1 MWYIQMANGVV
12 LTSTAS
18 LPCPSATSST
28 FVVGEWTFCQFI
40 QALQMLCL
48 ELQIALSYEKSR
60 SFTIRIFILLSQK
73 KSRLCTVLRHRCWAT
88 KPYLSRSCIV
98 LVPCQL
104 RHDSV
109 WNRLNLLQTINAYSK
124 RVVFVLYLPRQCSAT
139 KPLYC
144 SWVLSRFIRS
154 RWITLKYFIF
164 GYCKVLQRSKL
175 ATKCKFLSGEG
186 FEPSISMRVRLKL
199 TALDRSANLTFYIP
213 EKSL

>member
-73 KSRLCTVLRHRCWAT
+73 KSRLCTVLLRRCWAT

-104 RHDSV
+104 WHDSV
-109 WNRLNLLQTINAYSK
+109 WNRLNPFESVTHI
-124 RVVFVLYLPRQCSAT
+124 VV
-139 KPLYC
+139 
-144 SWVLSRFIRS
+144 
-154 RWITLKYFIF
+154 
-164 GYCKVLQRSKL
+164 
-175 ATKCKFLSGEG
+175 
-186 FEPSISMRVRLKL
+186 
-199 TALDRSANLTFYIP
+199 P
-213 EKSL
+213 EKESSLCCFAASMLGNQAIPIALLHSSLSAVTWFCLKPFESVWICYKQ

>member
-1 MWYIQMANGVV
+1 M
-12 LTSTAS
+12 
-18 LPCPSATSST
+18 
-28 FVVGEWTFCQFI
+28 
-40 QALQMLCL
+40 
-48 ELQIALSYEKSR
+48 
-60 SFTIRIFILLSQK
+60 ILFE
-73 KSRLCTVLRHRCWAT
+73 TVW
-88 KPYLSRSCIV
+88 I
-98 LVPCQL
+98 
-104 RHDSV
+104 
-109 WNRLNLLQTINAYSK
+109 RLNLLQTINAYSK

-199 TALDRSANLTFYIP
+199 TALDRSANLTFLYDLKNIVKVW
-213 EKSL
+213 KSYWTGGLMRQVQVLFLIREICVTSLHHIKTYRSLPRFIKVNH

>member
-1 MWYIQMANGVV
+1 MWYIHMGNGVV

-73 KSRLCTVLRHRCWAT
+73 KSRLCIVLLRRCWAT

-109 WNRLNLLQTINAYSK
+109 WNRLNPFESVTNNKCVLKESRLCGIFAASILGNQTLILFLRPVSFYM
-124 RVVFVLYLPRQCSAT
+124 
-139 KPLYC
+139 KPVNNLEIFHIGR
-144 SWVLSRFIRS
+144 LRS
-154 RWITLKYFIF
+154 I
-164 GYCKVLQRSKL
+164 
-175 ATKCKFLSGEG
+175 
-186 FEPSISMRVRLKL
+186 
-199 TALDRSANLTFYIP
+199 
-213 EKSL
+213 EKE